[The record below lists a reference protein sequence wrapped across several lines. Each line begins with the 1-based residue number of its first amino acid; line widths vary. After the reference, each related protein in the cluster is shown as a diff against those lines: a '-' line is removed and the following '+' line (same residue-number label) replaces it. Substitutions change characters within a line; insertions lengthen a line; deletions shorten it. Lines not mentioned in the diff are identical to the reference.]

1 MYRTTCQGEHLIE
14 SVQCNG
20 LERDDSIAGL
30 FDEYDEIKKVIN
42 EGNDMLKDV
51 KGRIMV
57 ELGDRAEVQ
66 SSNYVAT
73 YKPMI
78 SRRLNTK
85 LLKQE
90 KPEIY
95 QEYVAESVSRP
106 LKIKTI
112 GE

>member
-1 MYRTTCQGEHLIE
+1 MNDG
-14 SVQCNG
+14 SV
-20 LERDDSIAGL
+20 
-30 FDEYDEIKKVIN
+30 
-42 EGNDMLKDV
+42 MLKKIRD
-51 KGRIMV
+51 KIMIA
-57 ELGDRAEVQ
+57 LGDRAEVQ
-66 SSNYVAT
+66 SSNFIAT

-95 QEYVAESVSRP
+95 QDYVAESVSRP